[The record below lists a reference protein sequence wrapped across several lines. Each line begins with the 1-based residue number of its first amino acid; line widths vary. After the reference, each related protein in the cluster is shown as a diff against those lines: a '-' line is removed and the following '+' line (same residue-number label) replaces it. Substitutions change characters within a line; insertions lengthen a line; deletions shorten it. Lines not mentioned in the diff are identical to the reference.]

1 VVARVPGRVE
11 ARRRRTGDLR
21 SRFWW
26 ISFDRKLQ
34 NMFGSYFNE
43 CIFFVLLMSLIKRTL
58 TVTLHKVYFTV
69 GFNAF

>member
-34 NMFGSYFNE
+34 NMLWVIFQ
-43 CIFFVLLMSLIKRTL
+43 CIFFVLLMSLI
-58 TVTLHKVYFTV
+58 
-69 GFNAF
+69 